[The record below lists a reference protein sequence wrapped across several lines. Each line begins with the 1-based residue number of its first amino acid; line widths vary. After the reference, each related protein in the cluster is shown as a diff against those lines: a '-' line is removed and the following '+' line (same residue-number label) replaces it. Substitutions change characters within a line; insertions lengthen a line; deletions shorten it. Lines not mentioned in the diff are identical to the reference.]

1 MKYSIG
7 QNVTLTEGYK
17 GYKTG
22 EIIGYDFPKYEVE
35 LSSGKVIRVYEDE
48 IEAWHSGSILIK
60 CIAFYK

>member
-48 IEAWHSGSILIK
+48 IEA
-60 CIAFYK
+60 